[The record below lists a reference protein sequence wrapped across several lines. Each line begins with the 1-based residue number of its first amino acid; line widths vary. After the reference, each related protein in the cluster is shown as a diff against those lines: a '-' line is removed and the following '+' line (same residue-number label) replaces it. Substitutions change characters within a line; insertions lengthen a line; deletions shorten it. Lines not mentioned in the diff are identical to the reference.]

1 MKEVSFAVNIGVLRN
16 QSTMRRKIHP
26 SSRYELVRSTQKL
39 QYIDKASANFKT
51 QIFFFLGH
59 CVHRLPPLFLYLPY
73 FFSISEHDVR
83 C

>member
-1 MKEVSFAVNIGVLRN
+1 LKEVSFAVNIGVLRN